1 MGRAQ
6 AGWAKGIFQTIAP
19 GISRATCWGRGA
31 ANALAHLRSARS
43 RHCAV
48 EGTLKEVNRS
58 GREFWEVREFQRIP
72 GIGPMAVHIFS
83 AIIEEPARFSNKHK
97 LWKYAQLGITDRTS
111 DNKPLGYQRLDRR
124 GNRELKNLS
133 YP

>member
-1 MGRAQ
+1 MLLRIYAQ
-6 AGWAKGIFQTIAP
+6 HDQAIAQ
-19 GISRATCWGRGA
+19 WK
-31 ANALAHLRSARS
+31 
-43 RHCAV
+43 
-48 EGTLKEVNRS
+48 ETLKEVNRS

-72 GIGPMAVHIFS
+72 GIGPMAAHSFS

-124 GNRELKNLS
+124 GNREPKKLS
-133 YP
+133 YHAWVTACKSIERPDDFKPFHQECPPRISSF

>member
-43 RHCAV
+43 GDCAV
-48 EGTLKEVNRS
+48 EGTLKEVNPS
-58 GREFWEVREFQRIP
+58 GREVGEVGEFPPNP
-72 GIGPMAVHIFS
+72 GIGPHAADRFS
-83 AIIEEPARFSNKHK
+83 PIHGGPARFNNQPKV
-97 LWKYAQLGITDRTS
+97 WK
-111 DNKPLGYQRLDRR
+111 
-124 GNRELKNLS
+124 
-133 YP
+133 